1 MKPLTPS
8 RHSAPSAEAVAAA
21 FDAGRLRQARQL
33 ALKTKQD
40 VAAAIGVSPAAVGQY
55 ESGSFAPRPEHIERL
70 ATFLRVPVAYFQ
82 AGRPQARLE
91 TAGVYFRSLRSTA
104 AKQRNKAIAYTEHVW
119 ELANALETHVR
130 FPEVDIPGFAGG
142 EIAPGTFSPDPAI
155 AAQQLR
161 SAWGLGDGP
170 VPQMLRLVEAKGIV
184 TVLVPMVEHEVA
196 KIDAFSTS
204 SLARPIMVLSPDRAD
219 DVYRHRFS
227 VAHELGHLI
236 LHGGR
241 ASGTIDLEREAD
253 RFAAEF
259 LTPLHMMDAEL
270 ESRLDMNHVLR
281 MSNRWGVQPSSI
293 ILRSRELGKIS
304 EASARRG
311 YIRLNQMSITIE
323 PVAKFP
329 GEQPLLLSS
338 AVELAAQVGVTIPAL
353 AAELAWSPSHLRDM
367 LGEADTRPRLSIVPQ

>member
-1 MKPLTPS
+1 MKPLSPTGPT
-8 RHSAPSAEAVAAA
+8 ASAEAVAAA

-55 ESGSFAPRPEHIERL
+55 ESGSFAPRPEHIEKL
-70 ATFLRVPVAYFQ
+70 ATFLRVPVGYFA

-91 TAGVYFRSLRSTA
+91 SAGVFFRSLRATA
-104 AKQRNKAIAYTEHVW
+104 AKQRNKAISYAEHVW
-119 ELANALETHVR
+119 ELANALESHVR
-130 FPEVDIPGFAGG
+130 FPPVDIPGFAGG
-142 EIAPGTFSPDPAI
+142 EIAPGTFSTDPAT

-161 SAWGLGDGP
+161 AAWSLGDGP
-170 VPQMLRLVEAKGIV
+170 IPQMLRLVEAKGII
-184 TVLVPMVEHEVA
+184 TVLVPMVETEVA
-196 KIDAFSTS
+196 RIDAFSTT
-204 SLARPIMVLSPDRAD
+204 SLGRPLMILSPDRAD

-227 VAHELGHLI
+227 IAHELGHII

-241 ASGTIDLEREAD
+241 TSGTLDLEREAD

-259 LTPLHMMDAEL
+259 LTPARMLDAEL
-270 ESRLDMNHVLR
+270 ESRLDMNHVLT

-293 ILRSRELGKIS
+293 VLRSRELGKIS

-311 YIRLNQMSITIE
+311 YIRLHQMAVTVE

-329 GEQPLLLSS
+329 GEQPLLLSR
-338 AVELAAQVGVTIPAL
+338 AVELASEVGITIPTL
-353 AAELAWSPSHLRDM
+353 AAELAWTPAHLRLM
-367 LGEADTRPRLSIVPQ
+367 LGESDTRPQLSIVP

>member
-1 MKPLTPS
+1 MKPLSPTGPT
-8 RHSAPSAEAVAAA
+8 PSAESVAAA

-40 VAAAIGVSPAAVGQY
+40 VAAAIGVSAAAVGQY
-55 ESGSFAPRPEHIERL
+55 ESGSFAPRPEHIEKL
-70 ATFLRVPVAYFQ
+70 ATFLRVPVAYFA

-91 TAGVYFRSLRSTA
+91 SAGVFFRSLRATA
-104 AKQRNKAIAYTEHVW
+104 AKQRNKAISYAEHVW
-119 ELANALETHVR
+119 ELANALESHVR
-130 FPEVDIPGFAGG
+130 FPPVAIPGFAGG
-142 EIAPGTFSPDPAI
+142 EIAPGTFSADPAT

-161 SAWGLGDGP
+161 AAWSLGDGP
-170 VPQMLRLVEAKGIV
+170 IPQMLRLVEAKGII
-184 TVLVPMVEHEVA
+184 TVLVPMVEAEVA
-196 KIDAFSTS
+196 RIDAFSTT
-204 SLARPIMVLSPDRAD
+204 SLGRPLMILSPDRAD

-227 VAHELGHLI
+227 IAHELGHII

-241 ASGTIDLEREAD
+241 ASGTIELEREAD

-259 LTPLHMMDAEL
+259 LTPARMLDAEL

-293 ILRSRELGKIS
+293 VLRSRELGKIS

-311 YIRLNQMSITIE
+311 YIRLHQMAVTVE

-329 GEQPLLLSS
+329 GEQPLLLSR
-338 AVELAAQVGVTIPAL
+338 AVELASEVGITIPAL
-353 AAELAWSPSHLRDM
+353 AAELAWTPAHLRLM
-367 LGEADTRPRLSIVPQ
+367 LGESDTRPQLHIVP